1 MRAIG
6 MRRVYRAVHDAVGV
20 ASRRPFPMPTT
31 TGWYHPA
38 PGGKMPPPR
47 GRKRLMADM
56 PVAIVT
62 GASSGIGLATARLL
76 SEQGHHV
83 VLAAR
88 SADPLTAAAAT
99 IDGPT
104 TIIPTDVADLSQ
116 TRALISR
123 VHAELGR
130 LDVLINN
137 AGYAP
142 LLSIEQTDDATIEQA
157 YRVNAIGPASLI
169 AHAWPIF
176 QSQNAGCIVNIS
188 TMGTDNPFPGFFA
201 YAASKASVNLMTR
214 SCAKEGAEHNIR
226 AFAVAP
232 GAVET
237 PMLRGLFSEDQLPAE
252 DCLSPE
258 DVAEVVVACVAGEMD
273 EKNGEVIWVSNL

>member
-1 MRAIG
+1 MI
-6 MRRVYRAVHDAVGV
+6 DQ
-20 ASRRPFPMPTT
+20 
-31 TGWYHPA
+31 
-38 PGGKMPPPR
+38 
-47 GRKRLMADM
+47 
-56 PVAIVT
+56 PVALVT
-62 GASSGIGLATARLL
+62 GASSGIGLATAKLL
-76 SEQGHHV
+76 SEQRYHV
-83 VLAAR
+83 VLSARTAHSLNQAA
-88 SADPLTAAAAT
+88 SELSGSSTVAPL
-99 IDGPT
+99 
-104 TIIPTDVADLSQ
+104 DVGDQ
-116 TRALISR
+116 TQCRALIDRISD
-123 VHAELGR
+123 ELGR

-142 LLSIEQTDDATIEQA
+142 LMPIDQTDDQTIEQA

-176 QSQNAGCIVNIS
+176 RSQNAGCIVNIS

-201 YAASKASVNLMTR
+201 YASSKASVNLLAR

-237 PMLRGLFSEDQLPAE
+237 PMLRSLFDEEQLPSE
-252 DCLSPE
+252 SCLSPE

-273 EKNGEVIWVSNL
+273 EKNGEVIWVSSPE